1 MSHHETLQ
9 RMNSELNTAE
19 TWARRWQIEREE
31 NERLNAEAGMV
42 RARVRE
48 MRARAV
54 EGYGRNQREAS
65 AAIGAGNHS
74 RAEALDRACA
84 SGMGAVRALDAVLEM
99 MDRTARHDCES
110 IAEILNGVSVGEH
123 VSETY
128 RLEGELLKSVA
139 AVDRLYRELSKEG
152 ESIWKTTCW

>member
-1 MSHHETLQ
+1 MSHHDTLR
-9 RMNSELNTAE
+9 RMNAELNTPE

-84 SGMGAVRALDAVLEM
+84 SGMGKTNNFAASPGDAGLGEPRRCTAWHRGAGQTHRAF
-99 MDRTARHDCES
+99 TES
-110 IAEILNGVSVGEH
+110 
-123 VSETY
+123 
-128 RLEGELLKSVA
+128 A
-139 AVDRLYRELSKEG
+139 AACSNQQG
-152 ESIWKTTCW
+152 KTHQ

>member
-1 MSHHETLQ
+1 MIDTLR
-9 RMNSELNTAE
+9 RMNAELNTAE
-19 TWARRWQIEREE
+19 TCARRWQLEREE

-54 EGYGRNQREAS
+54 EGYGRNQREAA
-65 AAIGAGNHS
+65 AAIGAGNHA

-99 MDRTARHDCES
+99 MDRTAK
-110 IAEILNGVSVGEH
+110 G
-123 VSETY
+123 
-128 RLEGELLKSVA
+128 A
-139 AVDRLYRELSKEG
+139 A
-152 ESIWKTTCW
+152 